1 MKVYSA
7 GVNPADTYVRSG
19 SQSKALPTFP
29 YTPGQDGAGTVVQV
43 GNAVS
48 NFKVCTL

>member
-19 SQSKALPTFP
+19 VLSKAPLSLP